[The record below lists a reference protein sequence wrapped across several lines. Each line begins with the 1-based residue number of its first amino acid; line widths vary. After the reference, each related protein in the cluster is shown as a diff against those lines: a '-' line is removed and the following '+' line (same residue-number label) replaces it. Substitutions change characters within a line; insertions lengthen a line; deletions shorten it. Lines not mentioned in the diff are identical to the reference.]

1 MSQLVQELNTKEN
14 LLLPK
19 KKFAFKSRKKDSQLQ
34 TTGVDVRESG
44 ERERGGG
51 RGGERQGHLKVDNIV
66 GFTDRKDEKLSMSV
80 GSLCCT
86 IASLISWVVSMCN
99 HCTCILSCTTL
110 QADEVKGHDV
120 NLSGLVSCEVQLSG
134 PPSTL
139 HMSRMEGCT

>member
-44 ERERGGG
+44 EKERGRGG
-51 RGGERQGHLKVDNIV
+51 EGGGERQGHLKMDNIV

-86 IASLISWVVSMCN
+86 IASLIIKLGCQYVQSLYMY
-99 HCTCILSCTTL
+99 TL
-110 QADEVKGHDV
+110 
-120 NLSGLVSCEVQLSG
+120 
-134 PPSTL
+134 L
-139 HMSRMEGCT
+139 HHSAGG